1 MACTKHLGSGPWQP
15 FSQQIK
21 VEGVMAHKIS
31 TEINVE
37 KQCESRR
44 WLALA
49 LQHFSQNSLIKTL
62 HDLHNNNT
70 LCH

>member
-1 MACTKHLGSGPWQP
+1 
-15 FSQQIK
+15 
-21 VEGVMAHKIS
+21 MAHKIS

-37 KQCESRR
+37 KQSESQQ

-49 LQHFSQNSLIKTL
+49 LQHFSQNTLIKTL

-70 LCH
+70 VCH